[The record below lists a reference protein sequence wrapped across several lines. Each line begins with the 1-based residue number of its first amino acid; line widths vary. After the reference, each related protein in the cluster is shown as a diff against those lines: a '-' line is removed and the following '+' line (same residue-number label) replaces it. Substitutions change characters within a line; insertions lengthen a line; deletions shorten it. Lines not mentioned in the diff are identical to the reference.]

1 MIKVQRIIT
10 IIFIIYFDN
19 LMISPNENMP
29 LVSIIVNCYN
39 GEKFL
44 HQALDTVIGQTYQ
57 NWELIFWDN
66 QSTDGSKDIC
76 QSYQDERFT
85 YYCAQKHTMLYE
97 ARNCAVDKA
106 NGEFLAFLDVDDT
119 WESEKL
125 EKQLPLFDDEKV
137 GLVYG
142 NYLVMDEV
150 GNRSYLISEEILPTG
165 WMVDN
170 LLGHN
175 IVGLLTIVV
184 RREAFDSLEMKFDNR
199 FHIIGDFDLLLRMSI
214 DWKFDCIQE
223 SVANYRQHGG
233 NESIKHRNRFLEES
247 LTWYSEM
254 RYHPVFSEKKE
265 IYDGFNL
272 YLYHDAILKKIKGSQ
287 IIAMLSI
294 LKKLPFSAL
303 KLKLF
308 IIIFLPN
315 SLYNLLSHRNKTL
328 IKSD

>member
-1 MIKVQRIIT
+1 MIKSQRVII
-10 IIFIIYFDN
+10 IIFIVYFNN
-19 LMISPNENMP
+19 LMISPKENTP
-29 LVSIIVNCYN
+29 LVSIIVNCFN

-44 HQALDTVIGQTYQ
+44 HQALDSIIDQTYQ

-66 QSTDGSKDIC
+66 QSTDGSKAIF
-76 QSYQDERFT
+76 QSYQGERFK
-85 YYCAQKHTMLYE
+85 YYFAEDHTMLYE
-97 ARNCAVDKA
+97 ARNHAVDKA

-125 EKQLPLFDDEKV
+125 EKQLSLFDDENI

-150 GNRSYLISEEILPTG
+150 ENRSYLMSEKILPTG
-165 WMVDN
+165 WVVDN
-170 LLGHN
+170 LLGHH
-175 IVGLLTIVV
+175 IVGLLTIIV
-184 RREAFDSLEMKFDNR
+184 RRKALDSLQIKFDNR

-214 DWKFDCIQE
+214 DWKFGCIQE

-254 RYHPVFSEKKE
+254 RYHPVFSQKKE

-272 YLYHDAILKKIKGSQ
+272 YLYHGAILKKIEGNQ
-287 IIAMLSI
+287 IREILSVI
-294 LKKLPFSAL
+294 KKLPYGIL

-308 IIIFLPN
+308 IIFVLPKF
-315 SLYNLLSHRNKTL
+315 LYNILFHRNKILT
-328 IKSD
+328 KTG